1 MHMIIFEAEKA
12 FENNPTP
19 IHYKFFQQ
27 TKKIGE
33 LEQLDKEHQQ
43 KNLRLLNGEKLDS
56 FP

>member
-1 MHMIIFEAEKA
+1 MIIFEAEKA